1 MRRLHPITRAAAV
14 GAVGLVVASCVR
26 PLVPGSGRVLGD
38 DPLDPR
44 TERDGVREPAKNAA
58 FTRKVVHGK
67 EAPATLLATD
77 RSRCTV
83 TEQRFKEVKEG
94 DKVTCAWR
102 SS

>member
-1 MRRLHPITRAAAV
+1 
-14 GAVGLVVASCVR
+14 
-26 PLVPGSGRVLGD
+26 
-38 DPLDPR
+38 
-44 TERDGVREPAKNAA
+44 VREPAKNAA